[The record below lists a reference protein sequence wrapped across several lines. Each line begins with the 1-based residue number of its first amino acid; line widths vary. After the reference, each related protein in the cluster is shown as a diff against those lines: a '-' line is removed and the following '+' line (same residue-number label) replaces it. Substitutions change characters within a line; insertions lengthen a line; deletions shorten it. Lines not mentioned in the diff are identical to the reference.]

1 MEHVLITQIWTNG
14 LCYINHIFGVCFTEL
29 GFKSDSLFIWKKG
42 NGGVLKQE
50 FVCAG
55 DVIT

>member
-1 MEHVLITQIWTNG
+1 ME
-14 LCYINHIFGVCFTEL
+14 
-29 GFKSDSLFIWKKG
+29 KG